1 MSDQLGTLLQGTERS
16 SHQGSSQTL
25 SVICTRGGAIIP
37 EALRNNLQNSKFM
50 NVANIKK
57 VPFLATSGLAISLAL
72 LSKECF
78 FEGSGTPF
86 DRVFESLTPGFGLP
100 LPWNMVCGRAE
111 VNMVT
116 CGPHVN
122 SLFQDVIGEVVV
134 AVFRDLGCPNSV
146 YLYEVVS
153 AQMLLAS
160 ERANRT
166 PLMSTERRGSSL
178 YETMT
183 IVVPLV
189 SAVYIGF
196 WDETVPSHPLEGL
209 HLVCPL
215 LCASSAYVFSCV
227 PFCFVPPKAVDTQVH
242 TVASIV
248 INLCHVRSRS
258 NVSRGTAAML
268 PYDLWPEQWIVKA
281 ATVPGIMPCAICC
294 APIRQR
300 QLGNL
305 MGDKHDLQRV
315 TGGGAHCVVCK
326 EMGAPFMVCEVCL
339 KLGPRPVHARH
350 DDVHRTT
357 STNRSAEFMYGF
369 LFGQHS
375 SSAHTIYSRCT
386 HLELRSF
393 NYVEDVLFTILHPR
407 EIRAAAI
414 VFVEFTLWGTWIKA
428 FAPTQ
433 VLNGDRREV
442 WQAWMHVFLRNASC
456 SRVRMSFFAVQ
467 FALDFCGMF
476 FVGGPQKRSRLLK
489 REFYFDDTQFLDP
502 KAKTAIQHR
511 LQIAQDLA
519 NGFFDKDVLK
529 RMALRVLRYIQES
542 EWGQTSQCSC
552 ALVIESTG
560 TTSFSSGTQC
570 SGPHLDISAD
580 PGSDEN
586 LRWGALQEGALR
598 ARSLLRQFQA
608 HLEEGVH
615 KRRVTFDANRHYNLK
630 AVS

>member
-1 MSDQLGTLLQGTERS
+1 
-16 SHQGSSQTL
+16 
-25 SVICTRGGAIIP
+25 
-37 EALRNNLQNSKFM
+37 
-50 NVANIKK
+50 
-57 VPFLATSGLAISLAL
+57 
-72 LSKECF
+72 
-78 FEGSGTPF
+78 
-86 DRVFESLTPGFGLP
+86 
-100 LPWNMVCGRAE
+100 
-111 VNMVT
+111 
-116 CGPHVN
+116 
-122 SLFQDVIGEVVV
+122 
-134 AVFRDLGCPNSV
+134 
-146 YLYEVVS
+146 
-153 AQMLLAS
+153 
-160 ERANRT
+160 
-166 PLMSTERRGSSL
+166 
-178 YETMT
+178 
-183 IVVPLV
+183 
-189 SAVYIGF
+189 
-196 WDETVPSHPLEGL
+196 
-209 HLVCPL
+209 
-215 LCASSAYVFSCV
+215 
-227 PFCFVPPKAVDTQVH
+227 
-242 TVASIV
+242 
-248 INLCHVRSRS
+248 
-258 NVSRGTAAML
+258 
-268 PYDLWPEQWIVKA
+268 
-281 ATVPGIMPCAICC
+281 
-294 APIRQR
+294 
-300 QLGNL
+300 
-305 MGDKHDLQRV
+305 
-315 TGGGAHCVVCK
+315 
-326 EMGAPFMVCEVCL
+326 MVCEVCL

-369 LFGQHS
+369 LFGQRSCS
-375 SSAHTIYSRCT
+375 SHTTYSRCT

-393 NYVEDVLFTILHPR
+393 NCVEDVLFTILHPR

-519 NGFFDKDVLK
+519 NGFFDKNVLK

-552 ALVIESTG
+552 TLVLQCTD

-570 SGPHLDISAD
+570 SGPQLDITAD

-586 LRWGALQEGALR
+586 LKWGALDDGALQ
-598 ARSLLRQFQA
+598 ARSLLRKFQA
-608 HLEEGVH
+608 GLEEGVH